1 MNADSQDESKC
12 YNPGSDPSQTLT
24 TSGRMLYIKKHK
36 FVDTP
41 LSEAPESS
49 NWEFIKTGN
58 TTTVDHNSIAST
70 QLTWR
75 HEEEQ
80 KLLPCRYIG
89 YAEGNL
95 GLGQSF
101 RDDVIAAVNAEVP
114 VAVFP
119 FRVGIETRLSG
130 PFMPHLYDTKRHYP
144 VNIIVVATDQIPLVF
159 RSALGR
165 SLAGSYNILRTY
177 WELPEAP
184 KYWQSYLTKIN
195 EIWVPND
202 FVANAFR
209 NIFSG
214 PIQIVPTTVD
224 VTIGK
229 ASDRSAF
236 GMDEDRFYFLY
247 SFDYFSSPYR
257 KNPLGLLRAFQQAFG
272 SHAEKVGL
280 VIKSIGPE
288 KKHPEIRA
296 EIQAVMAAD
305 PRIIRIHRNLERD
318 EMLSLIRAS
327 DAYVSLHRS
336 EGFGAG
342 MAEAMM
348 MGKIVMG
355 TDFSGNRCF
364 LNEKT
369 GFPVPYT
376 IRAVQPHEYPW
387 SSGQV
392 WAEPVISEAAL
403 IMRRVFERP
412 EDALHRAV
420 EGERFIK
427 TEHSYAAVGQAMRK
441 RLTEISKQEV
451 PWRRDP
457 ARGAWLLSSTESLPF
472 RWMTQATVLIS
483 VWSYTRN
490 LLMRGILGMSRRLL
504 KLARRNHHPK

>member
-1 MNADSQDESKC
+1 MEHLAGESD
-12 YNPGSDPSQTLT
+12 NGAL
-24 TSGRMLYIKKHK
+24 R
-36 FVDTP
+36 VD
-41 LSEAPESS
+41 
-49 NWEFIKTGN
+49 F
-58 TTTVDHNSIAST
+58 D
-70 QLTWR
+70 QR

-101 RDDVIAAVNAEVP
+101 RDDVIAAVNAKVP

-119 FRVGIETRLSG
+119 FRVAIKSRLIG
-130 PFMPHLYDTKRHYP
+130 PFMPHLYDTEKPYP
-144 VNIIVVATDQIPLVF
+144 VNVIVVATDQVPSVFESIPRRILV
-159 RSALGR
+159 
-165 SLAGSYNILRTY
+165 GSYNILRTY
-177 WELPEAP
+177 WELPDAP
-184 KYWQSYLTKIN
+184 EDWRAYLTNIN
-195 EIWVPND
+195 EIWAPND

-209 NIFSG
+209 NVFPG
-214 PIQIVPTTVD
+214 PIRIVPTTVD

-229 ASDRSAF
+229 TSGRSAF

-257 KNPLGLLRAFQQAFG
+257 KNPLGLLQAFRQAFG
-272 SHAEKVGL
+272 GRDEKVGL

-288 KKHPEIRA
+288 KKYPKIRA
-296 EIQAVMAAD
+296 EIQTAMAVD
-305 PRIIRIHRNLERD
+305 PRIIRIDRTLGRD

-348 MGKIVMG
+348 MGKIVIG

-364 LNEKT
+364 LNEQT

-392 WAEPVISEAAL
+392 WAEPVMSEATL
-403 IMRRVFERP
+403 IMRRAFESP

-427 TEHSYAAVGQAMRK
+427 AGYSRMAVGKAMRK
-441 RLTEISKQEV
+441 RLAEISQTWGNRKDIVDASV
-451 PWRRDP
+451 PEQRL
-457 ARGAWLLSSTESLPF
+457 ARLS
-472 RWMTQATVLIS
+472 QIAVLKS
-483 VWSYTRN
+483 VWSYARN
-490 LLMRGILGMSRRLL
+490 WVMGW
-504 KLARRNHHPK
+504 

>member
-1 MNADSQDESKC
+1 MSSTASSKNA
-12 YNPGSDPSQTLT
+12 
-24 TSGRMLYIKKHK
+24 LYQKHK
-36 FVDTP
+36 LVDTA
-41 LSEAPESS
+41 LPELLDSP
-49 NWEFIKTGN
+49 ELELFKPGN
-58 TTTVDHNSIAST
+58 TRTFDPNNIPPPSPLAR
-70 QLTWR
+70 R

-101 RDDVIAAVNAEVP
+101 RDDVIAAVNAKVP

-119 FRVGIETRLSG
+119 FRVGVETRLSG
-130 PFMPHLYDTKRHYP
+130 PFMPHLYDTKRPYP
-144 VNIIVVATDQIPLVF
+144 VNVIVVATDQIPSIF
-159 RSALGR
+159 GSILGR

-177 WELPEAP
+177 WELPDAP
-184 KYWQSYLTKIN
+184 KCWRAYLTNIN
-195 EIWVPND
+195 EIWAPND
-202 FVANAFR
+202 FVKNAFR
-209 NIFSG
+209 NVFSG
-214 PIQIVPTTVD
+214 PIRIVPTTVD
-224 VTIGK
+224 VTTGK
-229 ASDRSAF
+229 TSDRSAF

-257 KNPLGLLRAFQQAFG
+257 KNPLGLLQAFQQAFG
-272 SHAEKVGL
+272 CHDEKVGL
-280 VIKSIGPE
+280 IIKSIGPE
-288 KKHPEIRA
+288 KKHPKIRA
-296 EIQAVMAAD
+296 EIQAAMTAD
-305 PRIIRIHRNLERD
+305 PRIIRIHRTLERD

-348 MGKIVMG
+348 MGKIVIG
-355 TDFSGNRCF
+355 TDFSGNKCF
-364 LNEKT
+364 LNERT

-392 WAEPVISEAAL
+392 WAEPVISEAVL

-427 TEHSYAAVGQAMRK
+427 AEHSYAAVGQVMRK
-441 RLTEISKQEV
+441 RLAEISKQKV

-457 ARGAWLLSSTESLPF
+457 APGSGPLSSTAGRQF
-472 RWMTQATVLIS
+472 RWVTQAAVLNS
-483 VWSYTRN
+483 VWNYARN
-490 LLMRGILGMSRRLL
+490 WLMRGMSGMSRRLL
-504 KLARRNHHPK
+504 KFSRQNHL

>member
-1 MNADSQDESKC
+1 MS
-12 YNPGSDPSQTLT
+12 
-24 TSGRMLYIKKHK
+24 KKHK
-36 FVDTP
+36 FVDP
-41 LSEAPESS
+41 ILSGGTESS
-49 NWEFIKTGN
+49 NWELIKPKN
-58 TTTVDHNSIAST
+58 ITTFDHNSIASA
-70 QLTWR
+70 QLTRR

-101 RDDVIAAVNAEVP
+101 RDDVIAAVNAKVP

-130 PFMPHLYDTKRHYP
+130 PFMPHLYDTKMPYP
-144 VNIIVVATDQIPLVF
+144 VNVIVVATDQIPIVF
-159 RSALGR
+159 RSSLGR
-165 SLAGSYNILRTY
+165 TLAGSYNILRTY

-184 KYWQSYLTKIN
+184 KCWRGYLTKIN

-209 NIFSG
+209 SIFSG

-288 KKHPEIRA
+288 EKHPKIRA
-296 EIQAVMAAD
+296 EIQAAMTAD
-305 PRIIRIHRNLERD
+305 PRIIRIHRTLERD

-348 MGKIVMG
+348 MGKIVIG

-364 LNEKT
+364 LNENT

-376 IRAVQPHEYPW
+376 IRPVQPHEYSW

-403 IMRRVFERP
+403 IMQRVFERP

-420 EGERFIK
+420 EGKRFIK
-427 TEHSYAAVGQAMRK
+427 NWHSYAAVGQAMRT

-451 PWRRDP
+451 LWQRDQ
-457 ARGAWLLSSTESLPF
+457 ARGSWLLSATEGPPF
-472 RWMTQATVLIS
+472 RWVTQATGLIL
-483 VWSYTRN
+483 VWNYTIN
-490 LLMRGILGMSRRLL
+490 LLMRGISGMSRRLL
-504 KLARRNHHPK
+504 KFARRNHHSK

>member
-1 MNADSQDESKC
+1 VSSTANSK
-12 YNPGSDPSQTLT
+12 STL
-24 TSGRMLYIKKHK
+24 YQKHK

-41 LSEAPESS
+41 LSELSESPDL
-49 NWEFIKTGN
+49 ELFKPGN
-58 TTTVDHNSIAST
+58 TSTFDHNSITSSP
-70 QLTWR
+70 LDRR

-80 KLLPCRYIG
+80 KLLSCRYIG

-101 RDDVIAAVNAEVP
+101 RDDVIAAVNAKVP

-119 FRVGIETRLSG
+119 FRVGIKTRLSG
-130 PFMPHLYDTKRHYP
+130 PFMPHLYDTKRPYP
-144 VNIIVVATDQIPLVF
+144 VNVIVVATDQIPAIF
-159 RSALGR
+159 GSILGR
-165 SLAGSYNILRTY
+165 SLTGSYNILRTY
-177 WELPEAP
+177 WELPDAP
-184 KYWQSYLTKIN
+184 KCWRAYLTNIN
-195 EIWVPND
+195 EIWAPND

-209 NIFSG
+209 NVFSG
-214 PIQIVPTTVD
+214 PIRIVPTTVD
-224 VTIGK
+224 VTHGK
-229 ASDRSAF
+229 TSDRSAF

-247 SFDYFSSPYR
+247 NFDYFSSPYR
-257 KNPLGLLRAFQQAFG
+257 KNPLGLLQAFQQAFG
-272 SHAEKVGL
+272 SHDEKVGL

-288 KKHPEIRA
+288 KKHPKIRA
-296 EIQAVMAAD
+296 EIQAAMMAD
-305 PRIIRIHRNLERD
+305 PRIIRIHRTLERD

-348 MGKIVMG
+348 MGKIVIG
-355 TDFSGNRCF
+355 TDFSGSKCF
-364 LNEKT
+364 LNEQT

-392 WAEPVISEAAL
+392 WAEPVISEAVL

-427 TEHSYAAVGQAMRK
+427 AEHSYAAVGQVMRK
-441 RLTEISKQEV
+441 RLAEISKQKA

-457 ARGAWLLSSTESLPF
+457 APGSGPLSSTAGRQF
-472 RWMTQATVLIS
+472 RWVTQAAVLNS
-483 VWSYTRN
+483 VWNYTRN
-490 LLMRGILGMSRRLL
+490 WLMRGMSGMSRRLL
-504 KLARRNHHPK
+504 KLSRRNHL

>member
-1 MNADSQDESKC
+1 M
-12 YNPGSDPSQTLT
+12 
-24 TSGRMLYIKKHK
+24 RYIKKHK
-36 FVDTP
+36 FVDTR
-41 LSEAPESS
+41 LSELPDSPES
-49 NWEFIKTGN
+49 ELLKLGN
-58 TTTVDHNSIAST
+58 TRIFDKSCIAST
-70 QLTWR
+70 PLDQR

-101 RDDVIAAVNAEVP
+101 RDDVIAAVNAKVP

-119 FRVGIETRLSG
+119 FRVGVETRLSG
-130 PFMPHLYDTKRHYP
+130 PFMPHLYDTKRPYP
-144 VNIIVVATDQIPLVF
+144 VNVIVVATDQVPTVF
-159 RSALGR
+159 RSILGK

-177 WELPEAP
+177 WELPDAP
-184 KYWQSYLTKIN
+184 KCWREYLTNIN
-195 EIWVPND
+195 EIWAPND

-209 NIFSG
+209 NVFSG
-214 PIQIVPTTVD
+214 PIRIVPTTVD

-229 ASDRSAF
+229 TSDRSAF

-272 SHAEKVGL
+272 SHDEKVGL

-288 KKHPEIRA
+288 KKHPKIKA
-296 EIQAVMAAD
+296 EIQAAMTAD
-305 PRIIRIHRNLERD
+305 QRIIRIHRTLERD

-348 MGKIVMG
+348 MGKIVIG

-364 LNEKT
+364 LNEQT

-376 IRAVQPHEYPW
+376 IRAVQPHEYAW

-412 EDALHRAV
+412 EDALHRAA
-420 EGERFIK
+420 EGEHFIK

-441 RLTEISKQEV
+441 RLAEISKQKIL
-451 PWRRDP
+451 WRRDP
-457 ARGAWLLSSTESLPF
+457 DPGSEPLSSTAGMPF
-472 RWMTQATVLIS
+472 RWVTQAAVLIL
-483 VWSYTRN
+483 VWNYTRN
-490 LLMRGILGMSRRLL
+490 WLMRGMSGMSRRLL
-504 KLARRNHHPK
+504 KISRRDHF